1 MATTQKGAQRMK
13 KVFIH
18 IPEELHTAAKMAAAS
33 ERTTL
38 KDYIAE
44 ALMEKVQKG
53 GSKGKK

>member
-1 MATTQKGAQRMK
+1 MK

-18 IPEELHTAAKMAAAS
+18 IPEELHTAAKTAAAS